1 MSIEKYIECIKVLTL
16 FCYINLD
23 TYNKLQVLRKY
34 KRNPNQT
41 ELIKIINYD
50 PIKLPKLSISEETQL
65 KHNNHN
71 PKDIK
76 YKNIENQFSNLLP
89 NSVFFQYNIKFLKE
103 KVVNL
108 SSITNDELIS
118 MYIEHIII
126 RDIMNLLKLKF
137 FDEILNID
145 DQFSFSNT
153 NFSSFKSSLILNNI
167 EIIRNNLKLII
178 NDIKKEYEEL
188 ESKINLI

>member
-1 MSIEKYIECIKVLTL
+1 
-16 FCYINLD
+16 
-23 TYNKLQVLRKY
+23 
-34 KRNPNQT
+34 
-41 ELIKIINYD
+41 
-50 PIKLPKLSISEETQL
+50 
-65 KHNNHN
+65 
-71 PKDIK
+71 
-76 YKNIENQFSNLLP
+76 
-89 NSVFFQYNIKFLKE
+89 
-103 KVVNL
+103 
-108 SSITNDELIS
+108 

-167 EIIRNNLKLII
+167 EIVRNNLKLII

>member
-126 RDIMNLLKLKF
+126 RYIMNLLKLKF

-145 DQFSFSNT
+145 DEFSFSNT
-153 NFSSFKSSLILNNI
+153 NCSSFNSSLLVINI
-167 EIIRNNLKLII
+167 
-178 NDIKKEYEEL
+178 D
-188 ESKINLI
+188 